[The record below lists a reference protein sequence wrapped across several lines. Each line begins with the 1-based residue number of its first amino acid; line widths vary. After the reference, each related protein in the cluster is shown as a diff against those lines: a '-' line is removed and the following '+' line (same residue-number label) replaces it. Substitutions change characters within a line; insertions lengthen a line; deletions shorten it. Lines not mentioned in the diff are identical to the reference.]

1 MTWNWWLVIGCV
13 GQAAFFMRFLVQ
25 WIVSER
31 RKTST
36 VPEAFWYFSLAG
48 GVILL
53 LYALHRRDP
62 VFAVGQGCGVFI
74 YVRNLVLI
82 YRQNHD
88 AGEKRSCEHIAS
100 RDAAQQ
106 T

>member
-1 MTWNWWLVIGCV
+1 MTWDWWVVIGCV
-13 GQAAFFMRFLVQ
+13 GQAAFFTRFLVQ

-31 RKTST
+31 RKVST

-62 VFAVGQGCGVFI
+62 VFVFGQSSGVFI

-82 YRQNHD
+82 YRQKHD
-88 AGEKRSCEHIAS
+88 AAEKRSCEALSS
-100 RDAAQQ
+100 RDVARQ